1 MLTELTLADFDE
13 EMAATR
19 KFLERVP
26 AGQMAWRPHEKSMTL
41 GRLAMHLAEIP
52 AATQRVLE
60 ADEFHFG
67 APATPGAPASA
78 PPVRRE
84 ATTAAEAVETL
95 DANVQ
100 KARETLSKADEA
112 TLLRPWTFKAFGN
125 VLYTKPKV
133 AAFRQ
138 RVLSHVVHHRAQ
150 LGVYFRLLGV
160 PVPPT
165 PYGPSADE
173 RF

>member
-1 MLTELTLADFDE
+1 MTLKELTLAEFDQ

-19 KFLERVP
+19 QFLERVP
-26 AGQMAWRPHEKSMTL
+26 EGQMAWHPHEKSMTL
-41 GRLAMHLAEIP
+41 GRLAMHLAQIP
-52 AATQRVLE
+52 GATQPVFE

-67 APATPGAPASA
+67 APGSA

-84 ATTAAEAVETL
+84 ASTTAEVLETL

-100 KARETLSKADEA
+100 KARETLSKTDDAS
-112 TLLRPWTFKAFGN
+112 LVRPWTFKAFGN
-125 VLYTKPKV
+125 VIYTKPKI

-138 RVLSHVVHHRAQ
+138 RVVSHGIHHRAQ
-150 LGVYFRLLGV
+150 LGVYFRLLGISL
-160 PVPPT
+160 PAT

-173 RF
+173 RP